1 MAADEAVAGEVAW
14 ARDKRALL
22 AMLPIRRI
30 VRVAG
35 SGEADAK
42 SFVIEIGDGA
52 SKCHNFVTVM

>member
-1 MAADEAVAGEVAW
+1 MAADDAVAGEFAW

-22 AMLPIRRI
+22 AMLPTRRI